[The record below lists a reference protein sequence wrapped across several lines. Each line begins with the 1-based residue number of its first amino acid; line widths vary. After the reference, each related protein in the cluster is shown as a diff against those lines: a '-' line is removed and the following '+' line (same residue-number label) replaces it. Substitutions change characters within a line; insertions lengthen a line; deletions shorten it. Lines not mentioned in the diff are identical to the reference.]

1 MNRRGRIVD
10 ALRVRP
16 GSPAGLAERDTRWSD
31 GGELGGL
38 TEPQLDAAARVLL
51 KEGVSQLSDAQEL
64 LWASDRYALL
74 VIFQA
79 MDAAGKDS
87 AIEHVMSGVNP
98 QGVDVV
104 GFRTPSAE
112 ELDHT
117 FLWRISKAV
126 PERGRIGIFNRSHYE
141 EVIALR
147 VHPEWLEAQKLPA
160 GDRGPGFWADRYT
173 DINAFEHHLDRNGTK
188 VVKFFLHVSKD
199 EQHRRFMARLDN
211 PNKEWKFNAADV
223 AERALWQDY
232 QAAYEAALSA
242 TSTDWA
248 PWYVVPADQK
258 SVTQALVAAVILETI
273 ADMGLRWPAVSAAV
287 HEANARARKVLEAE
301 QPSPSPRRGD
311 QAALRG

>member
-1 MNRRGRIVD
+1 MDRRSRIVD
-10 ALRVRP
+10 GLRVRP
-16 GSPAGLAERDTRWSD
+16 GMPAGLAGRGTRWSA
-31 GGELGGL
+31 GGELGAL
-38 TEPQLDAAARVLL
+38 TEPQLDTAARALL
-51 KEGVSQLSDAQEL
+51 EEGVRDLSDAQEL

-74 VIFQA
+74 VVFQA
-79 MDAAGKDS
+79 LDAAGKDS

-117 FLWRISKAV
+117 FLWRIAKAV

-141 EVIALR
+141 EVVALR
-147 VHPEWLEAQKLPA
+147 VHPEWLEAQKLPP
-160 GDRGPGFWADRYT
+160 GDRGPAFWADRYE
-173 DINAFEHHLDRNGTK
+173 DINAFEHHLDRNGTRI
-188 VVKFFLHVSKD
+188 VKFFLHVSKD

-211 PNKEWKFNAADV
+211 PDKEWKFNAADV
-223 AERALWQDY
+223 AERSHWAQY

-242 TSTDWA
+242 TSTAWA

-273 ADMGLRWPAVSAAV
+273 QGLDLRWPTVPAAAR
-287 HEANARARKVLEAE
+287 EANARARQVLETEPMDA
-301 QPSPSPRRGD
+301 SVG
-311 QAALRG
+311 